1 MQNEERTVL
10 PRWASTADASKCLL
24 IGSTKL
30 FRLKSEGKLEPGKH
44 YRQNGARR
52 VLWDVAAVDQALRDL
67 TVAEAQAAGV
77 QDK

>member
-1 MQNEERTVL
+1 L
-10 PRWASTADASKCLL
+10 PRWASTADTSKCLL

-67 TVAEAQAAGV
+67 TVAEAQAVGG
-77 QDK
+77 QR